1 MAVQQVILV
10 TGSSHGFG
18 RLTAETLARQGHT
31 VFASMRDIT
40 GRNSVK
46 CAEMQDKAKQE
57 NLSLHVIELDVTE
70 DASVEQAVGTVIKQA
85 GRIDVLVNNAGV
97 MFAGIT
103 EAYTLKQVRQQME
116 PNFFG
121 VVRMN
126 RAVLP
131 YMRQQ
136 SSGLLVHVT
145 SLAGG
150 LVFPFYG
157 LYCASK
163 AALEALAETYHYEL
177 FSLGIDSVIVEPG
190 PFQTSLITS
199 QEDPQDQER
208 VAQYGTVAEV
218 AQQMSG
224 GFAQSVARQEL
235 QDPQIVADIVAELV
249 AMPAGKRPLRTIAGA
264 IDFGL
269 SPLNNAKTQAQR
281 VLLDSWG
288 LTKLTQPLTPTT
300 L

>member
-18 RLTAETLARQGHT
+18 RLTALTLARQGHT
-31 VFASMRDIT
+31 VFASMRAIT
-40 GRNSVK
+40 GRNSTVS
-46 CAEMQDKAKQE
+46 AEMQDTAKQE
-57 NLSLHVIELDVTE
+57 GLSLHVMELDVTE
-70 DASVEQAVGTVIKQA
+70 DASVEDCVKRIVEQT

-97 MFAGIT
+97 MYGGIT
-103 EAYTLKQVRQQME
+103 EAYTLEQVRRQME
-116 PNFFG
+116 VNFFG

-136 SSGLLVHVT
+136 GNGLLVHVT

-150 LVFPFYG
+150 LVFPFFG

-163 AALEALAETYHYEL
+163 AALEAVAESYHYEL
-177 FSLGIDSVIVEPG
+177 FSLGIDSVIIEPG
-190 PFQTSLITS
+190 PFQTNLTTSL
-199 QEDPQDQER
+199 EGPQDQER
-208 VAQYGTVAEV
+208 LAQYGTVAEI
-218 AQQMSG
+218 
-224 GFAQSVARQEL
+224 ARQLLDGVDQPSSEGVY

-249 AMPAGKRPLRTIAGA
+249 AMPSGKRPLRTIAGA

-269 SPLNNAKTQAQR
+269 SPVNEAKLQAQR
-281 VLLDSWG
+281 VALDAWG
-288 LTKLTQPLTPTT
+288 LTQLTQPLKPTT